1 MTSDTTSFTSLQTDD
16 HTGWPG
22 ADGRDITFF
31 TATNALRYN
40 RWQLLNHLDALTRS
54 IDTALGGLGAGFS
67 AVVTWYWDQ
76 HTNFTDPAILRGV
89 DRVSDPDVP
98 STGPERHYALDTFER
113 IRDLLGLDDQRMAA
127 LVRISRNTPRDWRH
141 GNRPKGATTRR
152 LYELASVIDVVAA
165 QEPDLPAS
173 SATTATRC
181 SPLGLRSALNS
192 ATRRTRLPPAQLLWP
207 ASLSG
212 SREDAASPGDP
223 CPDPIGPRPLAA
235 RPSRAPP
242 RIPAGTRRH
251 RHPLLLSW

>member
-54 IDTALGGLGAGFS
+54 IDTALRGLGAGFP

-76 HTNFTDPAILRGV
+76 HTNFTDPAILHGV
-89 DRVSDPDVP
+89 DRVSDSDVP

-127 LVRISRNTPRDWRH
+127 LARISRNTPRDWRH

-152 LYELASVIDVVAA
+152 LYELALVIDVVAT
-165 QEPDLPAS
+165 QEPDLVAWARSMAPVGVSWSELADQDDGPAS
-173 SATTATRC
+173 I
-181 SPLGLRSALNS
+181 LGYYRHALF
-192 ATRRTRLPPAQLLWP
+192 TPRPPVGLEL
-207 ASLSG
+207 G
-212 SREDAASPGDP
+212 DEEDTLAASAAPVAGIVERKPG
-223 CPDPIGPRPLAA
+223 GRRQPR
-235 RPSRAPP
+235 
-242 RIPAGTRRH
+242 
-251 RHPLLLSW
+251 